1 LPVCIDFGLHLF
13 SGPFMTGC
21 VMILPIIKPASLRD
35 RDAWA
40 LLSFAVELCEHFVR
54 NFSGDFE
61 FSGVECGCDV
71 VACSSEL

>member
-1 LPVCIDFGLHLF
+1 
-13 SGPFMTGC
+13 
-21 VMILPIIKPASLRD
+21 MILPIIKPASLRD